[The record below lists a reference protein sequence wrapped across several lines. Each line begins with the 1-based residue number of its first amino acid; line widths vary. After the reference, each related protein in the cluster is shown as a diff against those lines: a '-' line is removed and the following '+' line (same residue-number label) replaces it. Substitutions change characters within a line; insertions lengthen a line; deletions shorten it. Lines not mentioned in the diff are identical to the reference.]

1 MAPPIPPAQREQK
14 IQTKVTPQPHHKHSV
29 KHTQTLPNPPPLPN
43 LVLWKI
49 TPLFAEW
56 LASSTNPLFTHN
68 VLTPTS
74 LACELGC
81 GISALVALLL
91 APRIAR
97 YVLTDQPYVA
107 KLVEQNLAENNTAS
121 SSAAKPAAAA
131 AVARAGG
138 RSRGRKE
145 AASSSSS
152 GRARIGFAPLDW
164 ETDVVTSALAGPG
177 AGSFDVVVACDCI
190 YNEALVE
197 PFVATCVD
205 VCRLRG
211 DGGGAEREEEQ
222 QPCVCVVAQQ
232 LRDPLIFE
240 AWATRFVRSFHAWR
254 VPDELLVEG
263 LRSSRGFVVHVGV
276 LKGVID
282 LEAI

>member
-1 MAPPIPPAQREQK
+1 M
-14 IQTKVTPQPHHKHSV
+14 
-29 KHTQTLPNPPPLPN
+29 
-43 LVLWKI
+43 
-49 TPLFAEW
+49 
-56 LASSTNPLFTHN
+56 
-68 VLTPTS
+68 
-74 LACELGC
+74 
-81 GISALVALLL
+81 
-91 APRIAR
+91 
-97 YVLTDQPYVA
+97 A
-107 KLVEQNLAENNTAS
+107 KLVELNVAENETALVS
-121 SSAAKPAAAA
+121 GAKTGKRS
-131 AVARAGG
+131 RAGP
-138 RSRGRKE
+138 GRKE
-145 AASSSSS
+145 AAAAAAAA

-164 ETDVVTSALAGPG
+164 ETDEVTPALAGPG
-177 AGSFDVVVACDCI
+177 GGSFDVVVACDCI

-211 DGGGAEREEEQ
+211 GGAGDEGEEQ

-276 LKGVID
+276 LKGAVD